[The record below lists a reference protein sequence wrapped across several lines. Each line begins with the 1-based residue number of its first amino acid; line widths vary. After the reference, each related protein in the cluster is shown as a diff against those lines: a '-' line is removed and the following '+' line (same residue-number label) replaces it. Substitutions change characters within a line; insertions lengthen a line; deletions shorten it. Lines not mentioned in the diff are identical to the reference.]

1 MPFIQFKIPVDIEH
15 DSWKFGKGWVI
26 SKHKPHVTFVEF
38 YVEPDLIEPVI
49 QWITERKKRIERI
62 VANLEFKQWHVLR
75 CKDKHFAVLVNSSEF
90 PIDGHP
96 PAAPLEALS
105 ERQTLLRELI
115 EAFDCVSSVEPVIL
129 EGLPV
134 WQYRP
139 GNSGSTRFSF
149 NRYNRPEV
157 WHPHV
162 TIAVKFNHLED
173 EYDLDAWTASSATA
187 SKGGLTHSVINKPVL
202 L

>member
-1 MPFIQFKIPVDIEH
+1 MPFLQFKIPVDVQPING
-15 DSWKFGKGWVI
+15 SFGKGWVI

-38 YVEPDLIEPVI
+38 YVEADFVEPVV
-49 QWITERKKRIERI
+49 QWMTERKERIAQI

-75 CKDKHFAVLVNSSEF
+75 CKDKHFAVLVNSSE
-90 PIDGHP
+90 PVIDGHP

-105 ERQTLLRELI
+105 QRQILLQELI
-115 EAFDCVSSVEPVIL
+115 EAFGCISTVEPVLL

-134 WQYRP
+134 WQYRSA
-139 GNSGSTRFSF
+139 NSLRFSF

-157 WHPHV
+157 WYPHV

-173 EYDLDAWTASSATA
+173 EYDLNAWTASSART
-187 SKGGLTHSVINKPVL
+187 SKGELIHSVINKAVL